1 MDYKDARILRDILMV
16 LGFVVMLAGYLYTP
30 LTFIGAI
37 VMISCLI
44 PDFLY
49 NRCPHCKKRLGR
61 NGGTF
66 CQHCGGKI
74 D

>member
-37 VMISCLI
+37 VMLFCLI

-61 NGGTF
+61 NVGTF
-66 CQHCGGKI
+66 CQHCGEKI

>member
-66 CQHCGGKI
+66 CQHCGRKI